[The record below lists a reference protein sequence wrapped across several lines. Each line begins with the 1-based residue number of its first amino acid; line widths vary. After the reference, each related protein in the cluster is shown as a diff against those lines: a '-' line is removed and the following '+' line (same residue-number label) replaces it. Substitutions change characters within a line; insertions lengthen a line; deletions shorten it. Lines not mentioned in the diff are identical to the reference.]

1 MWSSPLRAAAAAAES
16 FYGACRAAAPGSLA
30 DELPKAMGRAVEE
43 QQQAAKLGG
52 SVILFVV
59 CLFVHLLEEI
69 T

>member
-1 MWSSPLRAAAAAAES
+1 MAAAAAES

-43 QQQAAKLGG
+43 QQQAANARRECNSFRCVL
-52 SVILFVV
+52 ICAF
-59 CLFVHLLEEI
+59 